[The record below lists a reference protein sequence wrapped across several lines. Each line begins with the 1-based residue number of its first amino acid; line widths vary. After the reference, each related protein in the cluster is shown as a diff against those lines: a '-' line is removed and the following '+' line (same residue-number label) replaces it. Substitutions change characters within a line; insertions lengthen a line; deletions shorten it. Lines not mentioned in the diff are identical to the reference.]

1 MPDTDQQVITTGE
14 LSRAVVLIRG
24 DIGKLRED
32 VNARPDWQ
40 DVRRVEDGLLARIQA
55 LSAQT
60 ELKDKL
66 QDKALEALEGWQT
79 WALRLGGPALVAALV
94 GMAANAVRLTG
105 T

>member
-1 MPDTDQQVITTGE
+1 MPDTDQSITTGE
-14 LSRAVVLIRG
+14 LSRAVGLIRG
-24 DIGKLRED
+24 DIGQLRTD

-55 LSAQT
+55 LGAQV
-60 ELKDKL
+60 ERKDKL
-66 QDKALEALEGWQT
+66 QDKAINALEGWQT

-94 GMAANAVRLTG
+94 GMAANAVRLAG